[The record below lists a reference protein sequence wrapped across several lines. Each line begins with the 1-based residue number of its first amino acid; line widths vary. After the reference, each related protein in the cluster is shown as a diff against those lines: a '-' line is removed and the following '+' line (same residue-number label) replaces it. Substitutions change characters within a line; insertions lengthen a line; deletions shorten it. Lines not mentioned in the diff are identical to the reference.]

1 MSENRSGQKQG
12 SGCLALL
19 LILTILV
26 DIPVISF
33 AVTQKPFNYPLI
45 LVVLAS
51 FALLALAATPGFR
64 RLRQR
69 FPSAAGFILTLAGTC
84 IGIGIASIPFQNF
97 LLLLILAIPVAL
109 LLFALISW
117 VAQRK
122 LARAESA
129 RRNMEHS
136 ESGSASRE
144 YQSIVLAR
152 FLGLTIK
159 YAQYGRFSI
168 LSLSDKDE

>member
-12 SGCLALL
+12 SGCLAVLL
-19 LILTILV
+19 MLTILV
-26 DIPVISF
+26 DIPVLSF
-33 AVTQKPFNYPLI
+33 AVTQKPFNYPLL

-51 FALLALAATPGFR
+51 FALLAFAATPGFR
-64 RLRQR
+64 RLQQR
-69 FPSAAGFILTLAGTC
+69 FPSAASFILALAGTC
-84 IGIGIASIPFQNF
+84 MGIGAASIPFQIFF
-97 LLLLILAIPVAL
+97 LLLLLAIPVAI

-129 RRNMEHS
+129 RRNVEHS

-159 YAQYGRFSI
+159 YAQYGRFSR
-168 LSLSDKDE
+168 LTLSDEDE

>member
-1 MSENRSGQKQG
+1 MSANRSGQKQG

-19 LILTILV
+19 LLLSILV

-33 AVTQKPFNYPLI
+33 AVTQKPFNYPLL
-45 LVVLAS
+45 LVALAS

-64 RLRQR
+64 RLQQR
-69 FPSAAGFILTLAGTC
+69 FPSAAGFIFALAGAC
-84 IGIGIASIPFQNF
+84 IGVGAASIPFQIF
-97 LLLLILAIPVAL
+97 LLLLIIAIPVAL

-129 RRNMEHS
+129 RSDIEHS
-136 ESGSASRE
+136 DSGSASRE

-159 YAQYGRFSI
+159 YARYGRFST
-168 LSLSDKDE
+168 LSLSDEDE